1 MSGATRSLPTRQQQ
15 RIGESG
21 THPPSLGRSRL
32 ERFLVLPYVVLRDS
46 LSSDRP
52 VTLSSRA
59 DVMQCAAEGIS
70 WLCRT
75 HDVTG
80 RRGCSKGFSLLTGW
94 MAPFPETTG
103 YIIGTLLDYSRL
115 TDDASLVERAR
126 QMADWEIDVQNPDG
140 GVIVGLLSSQPKPST
155 VFNTGMVMHGWLDLY
170 ELERDERY
178 LESAVRGGRYLV
190 RQQDDDGAWRG
201 ACEYRD
207 VPHTYSARVSWALL
221 RLADATGEDSFRLT
235 ARRQLDW
242 VLSMQQAN
250 GWLDACAFV
259 PSMDPN
265 THVIAYTLRGLI
277 ESAVLLDHDPYLDA
291 ARLTADVLLGRF
303 RELGKLPGT
312 YDRRWTPTAHYECVT
327 GIAQLAGIWLR
338 LHQLTGEPR
347 FLDAGVDALG
357 LAVARQSRV
366 DWDPLHGAVPGSFPI
381 YGRYAPL
388 QYPNWATKFLVDSLL
403 QRLELMDA

>member
-1 MSGATRSLPTRQQQ
+1 MSTPTGSLILPWR
-15 RIGESG
+15 RHIGEST
-21 THPPSLGRSRL
+21 THPPSLRGLEL
-32 ERFLVLPYVVLRDS
+32 ERFLVLPYVALRDTFAAGKPIS
-46 LSSDRP
+46 LS
-52 VTLSSRA
+52 TKEE
-59 DVMQCAAEGIS
+59 VMPFAAEGIA
-70 WLCRT
+70 WLCLT

-115 TDDASLVERAR
+115 TDDESLVERAR
-126 QMADWEIDVQNPDG
+126 QMADWEIEVQNPDG
-140 GVIVGLLSSQPKPST
+140 GVIVGLLSSRPKPST

-170 ELERDERY
+170 ELEREERY
-178 LESAVRGGRYLV
+178 LESAVQGGLYLV
-190 RQQDDDGAWRG
+190 RNQDDDGAWRG

-221 RLADATGEDSFRLT
+221 RLAELTGEDLFKLT

-242 VLSMQQAN
+242 VLSRQQAN

-277 ESAVLLDHDPYLDA
+277 ESALLLDHGPYLDA
-291 ARLTADVLLGRF
+291 ARMTAEVLLGRF
-303 RELGKLPGT
+303 REFGTLPAT
-312 YDRRWTPTAHYECVT
+312 YDRHWTPTARYECVT

-338 LHQLTGEPR
+338 LYQLTDEPR
-347 FLDAGVDALG
+347 LRDAGVDALG
-357 LAVARQSRV
+357 LAVSRQSSV
-366 DWDPLHGAVPGSFPI
+366 DWGPVRGAVPGSFPI

-403 QRLELMDA
+403 RRLELLGA

>member
-1 MSGATRSLPTRQQQ
+1 MSGVTRSLSVRQQSL
-15 RIGESG
+15 IGAA
-21 THPPSLGRSRL
+21 THPPSLRRSHL
-32 ERFLVLPYVVLRDS
+32 ERFLVLPYLALRDIV
-46 LSSDRP
+46 SSDGP
-52 VTLSSRA
+52 VSLSSRA
-59 DVMQCAAEGIS
+59 DVLQVAAEGIG

-126 QMADWEIDVQNPDG
+126 QMADWEIEVQNPDG
-140 GVIVGLLSSQPKPST
+140 GVIVGLLSSRRKPST

-170 ELERDERY
+170 ELVRDERY
-178 LESAVRGGRYLV
+178 LESAVRGAQYLV

-201 ACEYRD
+201 ACEYRG

-221 RLADATGEDSFRLT
+221 RLADVTGEDSLRLA

-242 VLSMQQAN
+242 VLSRQQAN
-250 GWLDACAFV
+250 GWLDACAFA

-291 ARLTADVLLGRF
+291 ARLTAEVLLGRF
-303 RELGKLPGT
+303 CELGRLPAT
-312 YDRRWTPTAHYECVT
+312 YDRRWAPTAQYECIT

-357 LAVARQSRV
+357 QAVSRQSRL
-366 DWDPLHGAVPGSFPI
+366 DWDPLRGAVPGSFPI

-403 QRLELMDA
+403 RRLELLGA